1 MKHITLGIVAHVDA
15 GKTTLSESLM
25 YKTGNLRKLGRVDN
39 GDAFLDP
46 DELEKKRG
54 ITIFSH
60 NAKISSPNF
69 EITLLDTP
77 GHIDFA
83 SQTIEA
89 LGVLDYA
96 ILVVSA
102 LDGVTGYTKQ
112 LWNLLKK
119 YQIPAFIFVN
129 KMDIHEVAKTSILKD
144 LQENL
149 DANCID
155 FMEKGDKFYENV
167 ATTDENLLDKYLNG
181 ESIEE
186 DIPKLV
192 AQRKIF
198 PVYFGS
204 ALKLDGIDDLLQGLE
219 KWSIEP
225 QYENQLQGRVHK
237 ITHDQK
243 GERLTWMK
251 LLGGNLKPKEEINGE
266 KINQIRS
273 YNGEKYDLVNEM
285 NPGQICAL
293 VGLTK
298 TYPGQGIGLQDLI
311 DDSLKPV
318 LVYKVETDVDIF
330 ECLNALRQLEDE
342 DPLLH
347 VDWVEELQEIHVEI
361 MGEVQREILKQ
372 IMKERFN
379 LDVDFV
385 EGNIL
390 YKETITNKI
399 EAVGHFEPLR
409 HYSEVHFL
417 LEPGAPNSGLVFEN
431 KCDLEVLSKNWQE
444 QIMTALESK
453 THLGVLTGSPI
464 TDMKVTL
471 IGGRGSNVHTVGGD
485 FREATSRGV
494 RQGLMELKS
503 KNAVQLL
510 EPWYEFELEIP
521 QDQVGRAL
529 NDIQKMSG
537 KFDAPENLATST
549 IIKGRAPVSEMIS
562 YSENVRNYT
571 HGQGRL
577 QTIFVDYY
585 PCHNKDEIIEK
596 FNYDP
601 MSDLENTPNSV
612 FCSHGAGHT
621 VVWNEV
627 PSHAQYPYTYKW

>member
-1 MKHITLGIVAHVDA
+1 
-15 GKTTLSESLM
+15 
-25 YKTGNLRKLGRVDN
+25 
-39 GDAFLDP
+39 
-46 DELEKKRG
+46 
-54 ITIFSH
+54 
-60 NAKISSPNF
+60 
-69 EITLLDTP
+69 
-77 GHIDFA
+77 
-83 SQTIEA
+83 
-89 LGVLDYA
+89 
-96 ILVVSA
+96 
-102 LDGVTGYTKQ
+102 
-112 LWNLLKK
+112 
-119 YQIPAFIFVN
+119 IPTFIFVN
-129 KMDIHEVAKTSILKD
+129 KMDVHDANKISILKN

-149 DANCID
+149 DTNCID
-155 FMEKGDKFYENV
+155 FMEKGDSFYENV
-167 ATTDENLLDKYLNG
+167 ATADENLLDKYLTG
-181 ESIEE
+181 KDIEE
-186 DIPKLV
+186 DIPELV
-192 AQRKIF
+192 TQRKIF

-204 ALKLDGIDDLLQGLE
+204 ALKLVGIEDLLDGLE

-225 QYENQLQGRVHK
+225 QYGNKLKGRVYK

-243 GERLTWMK
+243 GDRLTWIK
-251 LLGGNLKPKEEINGE
+251 LLGGDLKPKEEINGE
-266 KINQIRS
+266 KINQIRF
-273 YNGEKYDLVNEM
+273 YNGKKYELGREM

-318 LVYKVETDVDIF
+318 LVYKVETDADIF
-330 ECLNALRQLEDE
+330 KCLNALRQLEDE

-372 IMKERFN
+372 IMKERFD

-444 QIMTALESK
+444 QIMTALKSK

-464 TDMKVTL
+464 TDMKITL
-471 IGGRGSNVHTVGGD
+471 IGGRASNVHTVGGD

-510 EPWYEFELEIP
+510 EPWYEFE
-521 QDQVGRAL
+521 
-529 NDIQKMSG
+529 
-537 KFDAPENLATST
+537 
-549 IIKGRAPVSEMIS
+549 
-562 YSENVRNYT
+562 
-571 HGQGRL
+571 
-577 QTIFVDYY
+577 
-585 PCHNKDEIIEK
+585 
-596 FNYDP
+596 
-601 MSDLENTPNSV
+601 
-612 FCSHGAGHT
+612 
-621 VVWNEV
+621 
-627 PSHAQYPYTYKW
+627 